1 MARLE
6 IEITALD
13 RASGQLKGVA
23 KSLDG
28 LDVKTKNLSS
38 AFRKFEGTLVS
49 VSKRIAKIGAVLG
62 ATLSGALSGLGYA
75 MVRTNA
81 QFEKFQ
87 LTLETLYRSQSKA
100 KQAMDAI
107 MDFAAKTPF
116 ELEQVTSAFVRLK
129 TYGFEPLQNDTLRIL
144 GDVAAAFAGMGKT
157 IDDVVEALADAT
169 VGEFERLKEF
179 GIKASVEGQKV
190 ILRYVDAHGQVV
202 QKVVEKNEEVIRS
215 TLLAIWNEKYGG
227 QMQKLSGSWDQI
239 MSNIKDNW
247 TRFMKAVG
255 ESGAFQALKERLK
268 ALLETVDKAFE
279 TGKAQKWAEIVGKA
293 IVVFVDGVSG
303 AFKIMVETGKLIVD
317 IGAAIIDLGNGIYDL
332 YKNTDNFWTDAFKGL
347 VALFGY
353 GVNKIAAL
361 AVEAGGWVM
370 KELVAPVAAAF
381 EWVWE
386 KFKNAAIDAIN
397 WVAEK
402 ISSFVDKVVS
412 KIPWLRDK
420 IQPGFQPLF
429 EKGPERS
436 YEEILKEHQ
445 NRIEKNTEGIVKFLE
460 EGAEWWKKWGKQ
472 NSRFAQLQF
481 KFMDDLKQSVSV
493 HLGNVLKIGEETSK
507 KVKKGLNEIQAIAQ
521 KQDSAF
527 KQTKKTVEEGAKKV
541 QEKAKSIWDRL
552 REFFSSFWKNFRKS
566 RLGSILD
573 SMWQGIKT
581 AWGSGAKEGE
591 TGLVAQVKNTFS
603 NILSGASVGGLF
615 GAMGSFLADQL
626 LQNEKIRETL
636 QKIFGA
642 IQKLLTPV
650 AEVIAP
656 VIEVIADILM
666 EFKPVFKLIADLLK
680 PIASAVREMLKLF
693 TKLDSFFRAVVKPV
707 FDVLVNVLKG
717 LWNAIKA
724 LVDAIKSLGKPFKK
738 AKDALADLWDNTI
751 GSILHQGG
759 LVKPVVA
766 HRGMFLGNLRQ
777 DEVPVIAQQG
787 EYIVNR
793 EATSQYLPI
802 LQAINE
808 GKFTPQA
815 NITVNVYAQSFDR
828 DFVEN
833 ELIPLLDDLK
843 RRGKWS

>member
-1 MARLE
+1 MERWQ
-6 IEITALD
+6 D
-13 RASGQLKGVA
+13 FKGVA
-23 KSLDG
+23 KSLEG

-49 VSKRIAKIGAVLG
+49 VSKRIAKMGAVLG

-107 MDFAAKTPF
+107 MEFAAKTPF

-129 TYGFEPLQNDTLRIL
+129 TYGFEPFQNDTLRIL
-144 GDVAAAFAGMGKT
+144 GDVAAAFAGMGKS

-190 ILRYVDAHGQVV
+190 VLRYVDAHGRVV
-202 QKVVEKNEEVIRS
+202 QKVVEKNEEIIRS
-215 TLLAIWNEKYGG
+215 TLLAIWNERYGG

-239 MSNIKDNW
+239 MSNLKDNW

-255 ESGAFQALKERLK
+255 ESGAFKALKERLK

-303 AFKIMVETGKLIVD
+303 AFKIMVELGKLIVD
-317 IGAAIIDLGNGIYDL
+317 IGAAIIDLGKGIYDL
-332 YKNTDNFWTDAFKGL
+332 YKNADDFWTDAFKGL
-347 VALFGY
+347 AALFGY

-386 KFKNAAIDAIN
+386 KFKNTAVDAIA
-397 WVAEK
+397 WVANRALVFVEK
-402 ISSFVDKVVS
+402 LTSKV
-412 KIPWLRDK
+412 PWLREKAREK
-420 IQPGFQPLF
+420 IQEAKREMQPLLQH
-429 EKGPERS
+429 GPERS

-445 NRIEKNTEGIVKFLE
+445 SRIERNTEEAKKSLE
-460 EGAEWWKKWGKQ
+460 EGAEWWRKWGEQ
-472 NSRFAQLQF
+472 NSKFAQLQF
-481 KFMDDLKQSVSV
+481 KFVSDLEQSVSV
-493 HLGNVLKIGEETSK
+493 HFENVLKIGEETSK
-507 KVKKGLNEIQAIAQ
+507 KVEKGLNDIQTIAQ

-527 KQTKKTVEEGAKKV
+527 KQTKKTIEEGAKKV
-541 QEKAKSIWDRL
+541 QEKAKSVWDKL
-552 REFFSSFWKNFRKS
+552 KEFFSNFWKNFKKS
-566 RLGSILD
+566 KLGSVLD
-573 SMWQGIKT
+573 SMWQGIKS
-581 AWGSGAKEGE
+581 AWGGGAKEGE
-591 TGLVAQVKNTFS
+591 TGLIAQVKNTFS

-615 GAMGSFLADQL
+615 GAVGSFLTDQL
-626 LQNEKIRETL
+626 LQNEKIQQAL
-636 QKIFGA
+636 GKIFGA
-642 IQKLLTPV
+642 IQKLLAPV
-650 AEVIAP
+650 AKVIAP
-656 VIEVIADILM
+656 VVEVIADILL
-666 EFKPVFKLIADLLK
+666 EFRPLFQLIADLLS
-680 PIASAVREMLKLF
+680 PIASGVREILKLF
-693 TKLDSFFRAVVKPV
+693 TKLDNFFRAVVKPV
-707 FDVLVNVLKG
+707 FDVLVNVLRG

-724 LVDAIKSLGKPFKK
+724 LVDAIKNLGKPFEK
-738 AKDALADLWDNTI
+738 AKDVLSDIWDNTI

-808 GKFTPQA
+808 GKFMPQA

-833 ELIPLLDDLK
+833 ELIPFLDDLK